1 MRSINSFPPPLN
13 KNKKTEKAPAR
24 SKLAKSIVSLS
35 VILYTT
41 IIYSILIGALVWSLE
56 IEAPASWRIFL
67 AVLIVQFLRLFDC
80 AVIQVRRVG
89 LEKD

>member
-13 KNKKTEKAPAR
+13 KNKKTEKAPAK
-24 SKLAKSIVSLS
+24 SKLAKSIVSFS

-41 IIYSILIGALVWSLE
+41 LIYSTLIGALIWTLE
-56 IEAPASWRIFL
+56 IEAPTSWRIFL
-67 AVLIVQFLRLFDC
+67 AVLLAQFLRLFDY

>member
-1 MRSINSFPPPLN
+1 MRRINSFPPPLN
-13 KNKKTEKAPAR
+13 KNKKTEKAPAK
-24 SKLAKSIVSLS
+24 SKLAKSIVSFS

-41 IIYSILIGALVWSLE
+41 LIYSTLIGALIWTLE

-67 AVLIVQFLRLFDC
+67 AVLLAQFLRLFDY